1 MDADE
6 IVTHHVQ
13 HDGVSMVF
21 DLLRKC
27 IREPSEA
34 THVHSHREIPAL
46 GRCIQRLG
54 INERPNL
61 IYLKVD
67 GKSWR
72 GCLIQ
77 TETLPQGRVVSQF
90 EIGI

>member
-1 MDADE
+1 
-6 IVTHHVQ
+6 
-13 HDGVSMVF
+13 
-21 DLLRKC
+21 
-27 IREPSEA
+27 
-34 THVHSHREIPAL
+34 
-46 GRCIQRLG
+46 
-54 INERPNL
+54 
-61 IYLKVD
+61 VD